1 LSQKVPYNPSG
12 AMSLLYSEQQQMV
25 RLLRWIALF
34 TGILAAFVV
43 VCSALFVWTCSES
56 GSIAEALL
64 GPAGM

>member
-1 LSQKVPYNPSG
+1 
-12 AMSLLYSEQQQMV
+12 MV